1 MQRKVND
8 TDFQVMSIT
17 LERLNAFLLVADSGG
32 HARAA
37 PTDLVKQSQL
47 SRQVSELE
55 RALNRQLFERSH
67 RGMQLTPAGRE
78 LTRVVR
84 ELQRG
89 LDDTKN
95 VDTGFI
101 TARFG
106 AGDSVLQWL
115 VTPRLPKLRH
125 ALKEIELELT
135 ALGSDAVER
144 ALHESSI
151 DFGILRAKESTS
163 DLKSLHLGEVRYGV
177 FKATGAGQLPLAIAL
192 GEPAIVTAQQALG
205 RPALRCD
212 TFPQVAAAVRT
223 GAYAGVLPSTA
234 RAALPAKNFE
244 VTYPTE
250 LRDTT
255 TGLRLAWRARTM
267 ELRPALRTLH
277 AALKTALKLT

>member
-1 MQRKVND
+1 MF
-8 TDFQVMSIT
+8 TDFQVMTVT

-37 PTDLVKQSQL
+37 PSDPVKQSQL

-55 RALNRQLFERSH
+55 RSLNRQLFDRSH

-78 LTRVVR
+78 LARVVR
-84 ELQRG
+84 ELHRG

-95 VDTGFI
+95 IDTGPVI
-101 TARFG
+101 ARFG

-125 ALKEIELELT
+125 ALRDIEFELT
-135 ALGSDAVER
+135 ALGSESVER
-144 ALHESSI
+144 ELVESSI

-177 FKATGAGQLPLAIAL
+177 FKASGAGQLPLAVAL
-192 GEPAIVTAQQALG
+192 GEPAVEVAQRVLG

-234 RAALPAKNFE
+234 RTVLPAKQFE
-244 VTYPTE
+244 VTYPHE

-267 ELRPALRTLH
+267 ELRPALRNLH
-277 AALKTALKLT
+277 TALKTALKLT